1 MVSWSV
7 ALRGSDR
14 PDLTSII
21 NIFSS
26 VINILLMLILVPKQ
40 IPQLGLNDLPG
51 MGGEGAA
58 LALLISEIVL
68 GVSLRVLCYSSL
80 NLKPQFQFFMQLLF
94 ALIIGLI
101 MWQIQ
106 GAVNVERWYEL
117 FLFSALGGFL
127 YIFLLAAVGIF
138 SREDFNFF
146 WNVMNPKAMTSYV
159 GDELTRKK

>member
-1 MVSWSV
+1 MQ
-7 ALRGSDR
+7 
-14 PDLTSII
+14 
-21 NIFSS
+21 
-26 VINILLMLILVPKQ
+26 ILVPKQ

-80 NLKPQFQFFMQLLF
+80 NLKPQFHFFMQLFF
-94 ALIIGLI
+94 ALIIGVI
-101 MWQIQ
+101 MWQVQ
-106 GAVNVERWYEL
+106 DAVNVERWYEL

-138 SREDFNFF
+138 GRDDFNFF

-159 GDELTRKK
+159 GD